1 MIKLIYKVSLIL
13 NYISL
18 AELLIDL
25 SFTHLIPSLN
35 TVDGLGLGFGE
46 KPNSQRDG
54 RLDPNLYH
62 AIFGK
67 LVKPHHVFVLFINDK
82 LKVFITS
89 RLTPTGKQSP
99 VVFPHYDSLDQ

>member
-1 MIKLIYKVSLIL
+1 MIKLNYKVSLIL

-54 RLDPNLYH
+54 LDPNLYH
-62 AIFGK
+62 AVFGK
-67 LVKPHHVFVLFINDK
+67 LV
-82 LKVFITS
+82 
-89 RLTPTGKQSP
+89 
-99 VVFPHYDSLDQ
+99 